1 MIKGKREII
10 KKKYD
15 KLKIKYDKN
24 KDNLVSIDEYLD
36 EELSLGPKAKPSSI
50 NYHYQ
55 HWENVYNYFMIEFL
69 LKSKFK
75 ILCVPNFVVEYE
87 KDSLPI
93 RGGIVYS
100 IDNDFFYYNNLI
112 KKSIV
117 NCKNDKKVRFI
128 FFIFATIQT
137 GSSSFTHANIIVID
151 LIKKTYERFEP
162 YGFDR
167 PQFENKID
175 KKFKNEIRNITGLH
189 NFKYISP
196 TDISPKLGIQSK
208 ADAYCGMCVT
218 ISMMYLQLRILNPH
232 LSQKKV
238 VDYLL
243 KKDKKELKRTI
254 LKYARHVE
262 KTLKKNKN
270 IVFKLNKDLKE
281 KIKELN

>member
-24 KDNLVSIDEYLD
+24 KDDLVSIDEYLD

-117 NCKNDKKVRFI
+117 NCKKDKKVRFI

-218 ISMMYLQLRILNPH
+218 ISMMYLQLRILNPN

>member
-24 KDNLVSIDEYLD
+24 KDDLVSIDEYLD

-167 PQFENKID
+167 PQFENKIE

-218 ISMMYLQLRILNPH
+218 ISMMYLQLRILNPN

-238 VDYLL
+238 VEYLL
-243 KKDKKELKRTI
+243 KKDRKELKSTI

-270 IVFKLNKDLKE
+270 IVFEFNKDLKE

>member
-87 KDSLPI
+87 KDSIPI

-117 NCKNDKKVRFI
+117 DCKNDKKVRFI

-151 LIKKTYERFEP
+151 LVKKTYERFEP

-175 KKFKNEIRNITGLH
+175 KKFKNEIRYITGLH
-189 NFKYISP
+189 DFKYISP

-218 ISMMYLQLRILNPH
+218 ISMMYLQLRILNPN

>member
-1 MIKGKREII
+1 MI
-10 KKKYD
+10 YLH
-15 KLKIKYDKN
+15 KL
-24 KDNLVSIDEYLD
+24 LPWLLSPFG
-36 EELSLGPKAKPSSI
+36 LSLM
-50 NYHYQ
+50 
-55 HWENVYNYFMIEFL
+55 MIL
-69 LKSKFK
+69 LG
-75 ILCVPNFVVEYE
+75 L
-87 KDSLPI
+87 LL
-93 RGGIVYS
+93 R
-100 IDNDFFYYNNLI
+100 
-112 KKSIV
+112 
-117 NCKNDKKVRFI
+117 RFI

-175 KKFKNEIRNITGLH
+175 KKFKNEIRNITGLY

-196 TDISPKLGIQSK
+196 TDISPKLGVQSK

-218 ISMMYLQLRILNPH
+218 ISMMYLQLRILNPN

-238 VDYLL
+238 VEYLL
-243 KKDKKELKRTI
+243 KKDRKELKSTI

-270 IVFKLNKDLKE
+270 IVFEFNKDLKE